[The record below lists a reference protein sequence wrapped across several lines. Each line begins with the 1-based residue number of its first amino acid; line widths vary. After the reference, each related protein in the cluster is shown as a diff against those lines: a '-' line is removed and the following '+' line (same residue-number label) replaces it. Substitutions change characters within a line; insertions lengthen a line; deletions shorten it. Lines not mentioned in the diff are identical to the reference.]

1 MAGIYDVK
9 VGIRTNSDEGKFKLY
24 INGASKAQ
32 GTEQDEYSAAV
43 GYKVLD
49 LGTVRFTTPL
59 PNQMFQ
65 FKVTGKNSLSSG
77 YHLAFDYID
86 LVRTKET
93 QPIPTCF
100 SP

>member
-59 PNQMFQ
+59 PNQMF
-65 FKVTGKNSLSSG
+65 NSRSP
-77 YHLAFDYID
+77 ARIP
-86 LVRTKET
+86 LVVV
-93 QPIPTCF
+93 II
-100 SP
+100 SPLITLT